1 MQTPDEEDYS
11 NEPPLL
17 EGINRFDLWLA
28 RIGNWFQSHIQ
39 EDPRRFESSQIDR
52 QRPRKWRGPR
62 RPYHLLL
69 RSVAPAASC
78 RAFRRSSFLEGKN
91 SIRIHVRLFLRRLHA
106 HVHSFLACQS
116 SYILLKLLS
125 DSSSNTISLTSV
137 MSILGY
143 SMIPLLFLCLFS
155 LVLSITFSFLF
166 VFISSNILGWIVSV
180 LCILWSS
187 FSASRFIELLLG
199 STDQR
204 YIIMYPLVLLY
215 AVFALITV
223 FWFLWLCFILSVYTL
238 CLFHQ
243 TTLLVI

>member
-1 MQTPDEEDYS
+1 MSNYGQAFDDDWMNVDAAPASYQPFVPTSYNTQNDFGFGYMQTPEEEDYS

-17 EGINRFDLWLA
+17 EELGIDF
-28 RIGNWFQSHIQ
+28 SHI
-39 EDPRRFESSQIDR
+39 FKKILVVLN
-52 QRPRKWRGPR
+52 PRK
-62 RPYHLLL
+62 
-69 RSVAPAASC
+69 
-78 RAFRRSSFLEGKN
+78 
-91 SIRIHVRLFLRRLHA
+91 SIDNVLVNDADLKGRIQFGYTFGYFFAGCTLMYT
-106 HVHSFLACQS
+106 

-155 LVLSITFSFLF
+155 LVLSVT
-166 VFISSNILGWIVSV
+166 NILGWVVSV

-223 FWFLWLCFILSVYTL
+223 F
-238 CLFHQ
+238 
-243 TTLLVI
+243 